1 MSKLALSEPAPSEPP
16 LAPVPAA
23 PLVTTAPLAPAAA
36 SVLADVQ
43 QPGTL
48 PAPKRPRRSVTR
60 EARPARSAAHVPAP
74 AASSRLLDEVRLLDR
89 VRSLLAR
96 GDGSAA
102 LAALTGYDRTFAA
115 GELALEA
122 RVLRVA
128 GEFGVGHA
136 DAARALASELLA
148 TPGTERY
155 RNELRRLMAKQSLEQ
170 R

>member
-1 MSKLALSEPAPSEPP
+1 
-16 LAPVPAA
+16 
-23 PLVTTAPLAPAAA
+23 
-36 SVLADVQ
+36 
-43 QPGTL
+43 
-48 PAPKRPRRSVTR
+48 
-60 EARPARSAAHVPAP
+60 
-74 AASSRLLDEVRLLDR
+74 LLEEVRLLDR
-89 VRSLLAR
+89 VRRLLAR

-102 LAALTGYDRTFAA
+102 LAALTDYDRMFTA

-136 DAARALASELLA
+136 DVARALARELLA

-155 RNELRRLMAKQSLEQ
+155 RNELRRLMAQQSLEQ